1 MVAKLVVI
9 GEEESAV
16 VAAELGMG
24 VFEMIEEI
32 ILGLE
37 WQIAIDASEYST
49 DLNQEALEL
58 RPSLF
63 IAWTGHDGVFGIRFY
78 GCDNVACRS
87 LQQCYGRSGR
97 FLSPRTVT
105 DPEDSLSC
113 HTETIATSRPIFPRL
128 ETLII
133 NWGEQQPSSI

>member
-16 VAAELGMG
+16 VAAKLGMG

-49 DLNQEALEL
+49 DLN
-58 RPSLF
+58 
-63 IAWTGHDGVFGIRFY
+63 
-78 GCDNVACRS
+78 
-87 LQQCYGRSGR
+87 
-97 FLSPRTVT
+97 
-105 DPEDSLSC
+105 
-113 HTETIATSRPIFPRL
+113 
-128 ETLII
+128 
-133 NWGEQQPSSI
+133 